1 MQCIDNNLQ
10 PKVPG
15 GRCLN
20 ASMKATLPLPFQ
32 SETKQIT
39 SISTPMFGGVG
50 YSFLLKRIASP
61 TSPKSKQVRL
71 VQF

>member
-39 SISTPMFGGVG
+39 SISTAMFGGVG
-50 YSFLLKRIASP
+50 H
-61 TSPKSKQVRL
+61 
-71 VQF
+71 